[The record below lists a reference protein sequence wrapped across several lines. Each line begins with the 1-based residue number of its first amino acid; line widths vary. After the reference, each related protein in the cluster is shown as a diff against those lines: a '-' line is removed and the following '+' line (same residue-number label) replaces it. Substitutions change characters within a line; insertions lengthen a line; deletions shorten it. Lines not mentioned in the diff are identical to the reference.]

1 MSKLKKNK
9 TIIRQMQRNKKGKK
23 KNLNNNTSML
33 NKIKKL

>member
-9 TIIRQMQRNKKGKK
+9 TISKQMKRNKKEKK

-33 NKIKKL
+33 MKIKKL